1 MDMDEIVRFLQE
13 QLALDFGANDDIV
26 VEQLRVR
33 RAFLMYRFAA
43 AVLSLIEVGLE
54 KRESW
59 EKHRTCCCSS
69 CASCPA
75 RHK

>member
-1 MDMDEIVRFLQE
+1 MDEIVRFLQE

-33 RAFLMYRFAA
+33 CAFLMYRFAT

-54 KRESW
+54 KRERW
-59 EKHRTCCCSS
+59 EKHRTYCCSS
-69 CASCPA
+69 CAPRPA